1 MKTTIIFLLSTL
13 IFSFSVKSQSIDSAL
28 INFNKKAPQEKVYVQ
43 FDNSKY
49 TPGQTIWYKAY
60 LMSGS
65 QTSTISKNFYIDWY
79 DNDGKLIS
87 SQVTPV
93 IYSYAAANFKVPS
106 DFNGNSIHAVAY
118 TRWMRNFDST
128 YFFQQQ
134 FQIVSN
140 KNIIEHKDV
149 VIKSSTIQFLPE
161 SGSFISNKLNVIAFK
176 AINGLGLPENI
187 NGVIKNSIGDTV
199 VTFKTTHNG
208 MGKLQFVPLMGEV
221 YSAIWKDATGII
233 HKNSLP
239 LSEED
244 GVNLIIEPGRSNRI
258 FHIQRTRLAP
268 ETMKQLTLVGQMNGS
283 LLFMSK
289 LNLSDK
295 ESITSSLPLNK
306 ILSGILQLTV
316 FDSNDKPLCER
327 VVFVKN
333 EDYKLNT
340 IVNIDTLNTL
350 KRGKNIIEIVL
361 KDTTYTNLSLAITDA
376 NTNEILENNIVSH
389 LLLNGELSGNVYKPN
404 YYFSSNADSL
414 INHLDL
420 VMMTNGWRRY
430 NWKNILSDESPKFKY
445 GLDSAY
451 QSINGVILNYENR
464 KNKKPET
471 INLIF
476 VSKDS
481 SNNMITLP
489 ILENGTFS
497 SKNAILYD
505 TVKIYYQLNGTTSIT
520 NNNLIIQNDL
530 LKPNLDIIK
539 NNLNH
544 FNDTSGYSKLQY
556 IIRQQASIDSVN
568 KYNTLKEVTVFT
580 KQKTRIQELEKRYT
594 AGIFSGE
601 AAASFDMNTLQNA
614 AHNASIYDF
623 LTGKVPGLLF
633 TNAGGA
639 QEGQVG
645 VYRGGRP
652 AFYLNEN
659 PVDED
664 AIDQINMIDVA
675 YVKVFNPPFMSGA
688 NMSLGRSKVHESS
701 GAIAIYTKKAEDLN
715 SINNKFTSNG
725 LGFKLNAGYTP
736 RKEFYS
742 PNYAEKEQS
751 SNSKDIRTTLLW
763 NPWISLDK
771 TNQKIKIIYYNND
784 ITNSFRLVLE
794 GMDNM
799 GKLVSINKLLK

>member
-1 MKTTIIFLLSTL
+1 MKTTFILLFSTL
-13 IFSFSVKSQSIDSAL
+13 LFVLDVKSQSIDSVL
-28 INFNKKAPQEKVYVQ
+28 INFNNKAPQEKVYVQ

-60 LMSGS
+60 LMSGF
-65 QTSTISKNFYIDWY
+65 QPSTISKNFYVDWY

-87 SQVTPV
+87 AQVTPV

-118 TRWMRNFDST
+118 TKWMKNFDST

-140 KNIIEHKDV
+140 KNIAEHKDIIV
-149 VIKSSTIQFLPE
+149 KSSTIQFLPE

-208 MGKLQFVPLMGEV
+208 MGKLQFIPLMGEE
-221 YSAIWKDATGII
+221 YAAIWKDATGII
-233 HKNSLP
+233 HKNALP

-268 ETMKQLTLVGQMNGS
+268 ESMKQLTLVGQMNGS
-283 LLFMSK
+283 ILFMSK
-289 LNLSDK
+289 LNLTEK

-333 EDYKLNT
+333 DDYKLNT
-340 IVNIDTLNTL
+340 IVSVDTLNTL
-350 KRGKNIIEIVL
+350 KRGKNVIEIEL
-361 KDTTYTNLSLAITDA
+361 NDTTYTNLSLAITDA
-376 NTNEILENNIVSH
+376 NTNEISDNNIVSH
-389 LLLNGELSGNVYKPN
+389 LLLNGELSGNVYRPN

-414 INHLDL
+414 MNHLDL

-430 NWKNILSDESPKFKY
+430 NWKNILSHESPKFKY
-445 GLDSAY
+445 SLDSSY

-497 SKNAILYD
+497 CKNAILYD
-505 TVKIYYQLNGTTSIT
+505 TVKVYYQLNGITSIT
-520 NNNLIIQNDL
+520 NNNLVIQNDL
-530 LKPNLDIIK
+530 LKPNFYILQ

-544 FNDTSGYSKLQY
+544 PIDTSGYSKLQN
-556 IIRQQASIDSVN
+556 IIRQQASIDSIN
-568 KYNTLKEVTVFT
+568 KNNTLKEVTVYT

-594 AGIFSGE
+594 SGIFSGE

-614 AHNASIYDF
+614 SHNASIYDF
-623 LTGKVPGLLF
+623 LTGKVPGLSF
-633 TNAGGA
+633 TNPGGA

-645 VYRGGRP
+645 VFRGGRP

-688 NMSLGRSKVHESS
+688 NVSLGRSKLHEST
-701 GAIAIYTKKAEDLN
+701 GAIAIYTKKGEDLN

-725 LGFKLNAGYTP
+725 LGFKLNVGYTP

-751 SNSKDIRTTLLW
+751 INSKDIRTTLLW